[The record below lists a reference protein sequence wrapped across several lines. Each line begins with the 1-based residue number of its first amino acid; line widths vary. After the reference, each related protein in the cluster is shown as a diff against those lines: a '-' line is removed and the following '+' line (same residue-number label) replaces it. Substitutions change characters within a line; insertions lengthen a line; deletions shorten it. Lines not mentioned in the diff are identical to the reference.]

1 VALADHQPSTIL
13 IELRGVVLDIDR
25 DLGLQRHCQHLP
37 STVADDLIE
46 QRPTHRGRSVCV
58 GLGLFFYYLEHVP
71 SENQRA
77 NAGPDQN
84 LQTSRSSSGRCATF
98 TSRRRG
104 PSTGSDHCSAIISVA
119 HVLLTSCPAV
129 VVVAR
134 MRSDLP
140 VAHVL
145 LTSCPAVV
153 VVARMRSDLPVAHV
167 LLTSC
172 PAVLSCLLGYRSHL
186 PVPHGGHRQ
195 SLTVGRN
202 TRSEKSMFTRMI
214 LPQTDRVKRSRIPRS
229 ACV

>member
-1 VALADHQPSTIL
+1 LDSDSSSTTL
-13 IELRGVVLDIDR
+13 
-25 DLGLQRHCQHLP
+25 
-37 STVADDLIE
+37 STGA
-46 QRPTHRGRSVCV
+46 T
-58 GLGLFFYYLEHVP
+58 

-134 MRSDLP
+134 VRLDLP

-153 VVARMRSDLPVAHV
+153 VVARVRLDLPVAHV

-172 PAVLSCLLGYRSHL
+172 PAVVVVARVRLDLPVAHVAAHLLSCPSCPACSGTAHIS
-186 PVPHGGHRQ
+186 Q
-195 SLTVGRN
+195 
-202 TRSEKSMFTRMI
+202 F
-214 LPQTDRVKRSRIPRS
+214 RIPLTS
-229 ACV
+229 NHSPWAAKHP

>member
-195 SLTVGRN
+195 SLTVGRKTPVVRN
-202 TRSEKSMFTRMI
+202 RCLLE
-214 LPQTDRVKRSRIPRS
+214 
-229 ACV
+229 